1 MTLSALLL
9 MVLTRRL
16 GLALAEIEQ
25 SRVSHGAILKQV
37 GCSCRLQRSR
47 PTWHHDS
54 TSWSYKRRSLI

>member
-37 GCSCRLQRSR
+37 GRSSRLQRRR
-47 PTWHHDS
+47 PAWHHDI
-54 TSWSYKRRSLI
+54 TRLIHKP